1 MNFYHL
7 KLGSGLS
14 IDQNAIVQALNQAGA
29 ATIQTSDGLFT
40 AADLS
45 DAEIKS
51 VLAKT
56 QEPLPAL
63 DVVQVDPSAPGEG
76 LTPDMKNLMEK
87 HSH

>member
-1 MNFYHL
+1 MNFYQL
-7 KLGSGLS
+7 KLGSGLNF
-14 IDQNAIVQALNQAGA
+14 DQNALIQALSQVGA
-29 ATIQTSDGLFT
+29 ETIQTSDGLFT

-45 DAEIKS
+45 EAEIKS

-63 DVVQVDPSAPGEG
+63 DVIQVDPNAPGDA

-87 HSH
+87 